1 MATSMYQMICATMA
15 KIPNHMKNSLTN
27 VEPDDDSH
35 DNGSV
40 AWMQALLKIHMN
52 GNVMRLSE
60 DEHNKIMKRYTA
72 HICYTYL
79 KNFIGKNI
87 TITYNVDLGSPFNT
101 ECNPNHFSV
110 KKDTTKT
117 FTLSDISRMN
127 QNQGF
132 AAPVGSYSLIKT
144 KTPVTDENGNPI
156 TYWVND
162 AHRDDP
168 NLEPFIRYQYMVDF
182 NNPRVAGKFMNGG
195 ISNYDIVKNKCMDSG
210 MTEQA
215 AEQHLQTVIHYNGN
229 ISVCDTIEEQ
239 EAIMN
244 EVINMWN
251 ENPIPNR
258 MEEKYITLEDKEFL
272 YFVIQKIDNPLIVN
286 CILSAQYVLDNHGT
300 SPLVPALQKMYELMD
315 SGIPEGVTSEKKH
328 SDMSHPEVI
337 SRIDELVNE
346 FITNLMNRLDINK
359 YQEITDE
366 MINDV
371 KDNCENALIRTFIG
385 NTQKNITN
393 IEEVKEIQHQNTH
406 NNVDDDDVNTDF
418 KCPIT
423 MDIMKDP
430 VICSDGHSY
439 ERESITKW
447 LLTHNTSPKTNAVLE
462 NTTLTPNHSLRALIQ
477 SYLESNK

>member
-1 MATSMYQMICATMA
+1 
-15 KIPNHMKNSLTN
+15 
-27 VEPDDDSH
+27 
-35 DNGSV
+35 
-40 AWMQALLKIHMN
+40 MN
-52 GNVMRLSE
+52 GNVMHLSQ
-60 DEHNKIMKRYTA
+60 DEYNKIINRYTA

-79 KNFIGKNI
+79 KNFTGKNTTMI
-87 TITYNVDLGSPFNT
+87 YNVNLGSPFNT

-132 AAPVGSYSLIKT
+132 AAPVGSYSIIKT
-144 KTPVTDENGNPI
+144 KTPVTDENENPI

-195 ISNYDIVKNKCMDSG
+195 ISNYDIVKDNCMSSG
-210 MTEQA
+210 MTEQE
-215 AEQHLQTVIHYNGN
+215 AEQHLQTVIYYNGN

-244 EVINMWN
+244 EIINMWN
-251 ENPIPNR
+251 ENPISNR

-272 YFVIQKIDNPLIVN
+272 YFVIQNIDNPLIVN

-300 SPLVPALQKMYELMD
+300 SPLVSALQKMYELMD
-315 SGIPEGVTSEKKH
+315 SGIPEGLVSEKKH
-328 SDMSHPEVI
+328 SDMCHPEVI
-337 SRIDELVNE
+337 SQIDELVNE

-371 KDNCENALIRTFIG
+371 KDNCENAFIRTFIG

-393 IEEVKEIQHQNTH
+393 IEEVKEIQHQKTH
-406 NNVDDDDVNTDF
+406 NHVDDDDINTDF

-447 LLTHNTSPKTNAVLE
+447 LLTHNTSPKTNVVLE
-462 NTTLTPNHSLRALIQ
+462 NTNLTPNHSLRALIQ
-477 SYLESNK
+477 SYLESKK

>member
-1 MATSMYQMICATMA
+1 MATSMYQMICETIANMP
-15 KIPNHMKNSLTN
+15 KHIKKSVTN

-35 DNGSV
+35 DNGSI

-52 GNVMRLSE
+52 GNVTRLSE
-60 DEHNKIMKRYTA
+60 DEYNKIMKRYTA

-79 KNFIGKNI
+79 KNSIGKN
-87 TITYNVDLGSPFNT
+87 ITYNVDLGSPFNT

-110 KKDTTKT
+110 KKNTTKT
-117 FTLSDISRMN
+117 FTVSDISRMN

-132 AAPVGSYSLIKT
+132 AAPVGSYSIIKT

-168 NLEPFIRYQYMVDF
+168 NLEPFIRYQYVVDF
-182 NNPRVAGKFMNGG
+182 DNPHVAGKFMNGG
-195 ISNYDIVKNKCMDSG
+195 VSNYDIVKDKCMDSG
-210 MTEQA
+210 MTEQE

-229 ISVCDTIEEQ
+229 ISVCDNIEEQ

-244 EVINMWN
+244 EIINMWN
-251 ENPIPNR
+251 ENPISNR
-258 MEEKYITLEDKEFL
+258 MEEKYLSLEDNEFL

-315 SGIPEGVTSEKKH
+315 SGIPEGVVSEKKH
-328 SDMSHPEVI
+328 SDMCHPEVI
-337 SRIDELVNE
+337 SRIDEFVNE

-406 NNVDDDDVNTDF
+406 NNVDHNDVNTDF

-462 NTTLTPNHSLRALIQ
+462 NPTLTPNHSLRALIQ
-477 SYLESNK
+477 SYLESKK

>member
-1 MATSMYQMICATMA
+1 MATSMYQMVCQTMA
-15 KIPNHMKNSLTN
+15 DVRKHIKNSLTN

-35 DNGSV
+35 DNGSI
-40 AWMQALLKIHMN
+40 AWIQALLKNYMN

-60 DEHNKIMKRYTA
+60 DEHNKIMKRYTS

-79 KNFIGKNI
+79 KNFTGKNT

-110 KKDTTKT
+110 KKSTTKT
-117 FTLSDISRMN
+117 FTLSDISCLN
-127 QNQGF
+127 TSNCSF
-132 AAPVGSYSLIKT
+132 TSPVASYCLIKT

-168 NLEPFIRYQYMVDF
+168 NLEPFIRYKYIVDF
-182 NNPRVAGKFMNGG
+182 DNPRVCSNGG
-195 ISNYDIVKNKCMDSG
+195 LSNYDILKNKCKDSG
-210 MTEQA
+210 MTEQE
-215 AEQHLQTVIHYNGN
+215 AEQHLETVIHYNGN

-272 YFVIQKIDNPLIVN
+272 YFVIEKIDNPLIVN

-406 NNVDDDDVNTDF
+406 NNVNDDDVNTDF

-439 ERESITKW
+439 ERESITRW

-477 SYLESNK
+477 SYLESKK